1 MTVPGDGAQLD
12 SEPRIWERRNNVS
25 NIHPTAVVDS
35 RAEIAS
41 DVTVGPFC
49 VIEADVVIESGCQLE
64 SRVVVKRSTYLG
76 KNNQIFEGVVLGGK
90 PQHLRAG
97 EQVGRLR
104 VGSGNMIREN
114 ATIHCG
120 LGENDC
126 TTVGD
131 NNLIMVNSHIAHD
144 CHVGSNVILANNVMV
159 AGHVTIE
166 NRAYVSGA
174 AGVHQFCRIG
184 QLAMVGGQSHLSQDV
199 PPFVTVDG
207 ISNFVVG
214 LNRVGLHRAG
224 YSEHDILELKA
235 AYRVIYRSGLSW
247 NEVLQQL
254 KTQFTTGPAA
264 AYFEFLQGVKRGI
277 VRERRAPPRA
287 TIRIFHDVDENS
299 TEAAVQK
306 AS

>member
-1 MTVPGDGAQLD
+1 
-12 SEPRIWERRNNVS
+12 VS
-25 NIHPTAVVDS
+25 NIHPTAVVDP

-49 VIEADVVIESGCQLE
+49 VIEGDVVIESGCLLA
-64 SRVVVKRSTYLG
+64 SRVVVKRSTHLG
-76 KNNQIFEGVVLGGK
+76 ANNQISEGAVLGGK

-97 EQVGRLR
+97 EQIGRLR

-114 ATIHCG
+114 VTIHCG
-120 LGENDC
+120 LGANDC

-131 NNLIMVNSHIAHD
+131 NNLIMVNAHIAHD

-166 NRAYVSGA
+166 DRAYMSGA

-207 ISNFVVG
+207 ISSHVVG
-214 LNRVGLHRAG
+214 LNRVGLRRAG
-224 YSEHDILELKA
+224 FSERDILDIKA

-247 NEVLQQL
+247 NELLQQL
-254 KTQFTTGPAA
+254 KAQFSSGPAT

-277 VRERRAPPRA
+277 VRERRSPTRA
-287 TIRIFHDVDENS
+287 TIRIFHDVDEDV
-299 TEAAVQK
+299 TPATKTK